1 MNADRHDP
9 HSCILLIE
17 DDTTLG
23 DTLRA
28 AFEDEGYQVHLTSQ
42 TPSVD
47 EVVDIQ
53 PDLVMLDIGRSEP
66 EAGWQFVQQMKATPN
81 VAGLPI
87 VVSSGDGAIVNAQ
100 DVRVR
105 AEAAAIL
112 LKPFSLDDLLPVV
125 ATAIAHRERA
135 REEDRVIAEKPLP
148 EGTLGSI
155 WY

>member
-1 MNADRHDP
+1 MNADRHDLQ
-9 HSCILLIE
+9 SCILLIE
-17 DDTTLG
+17 DDTALG

-28 AFEDEGYQVHLTSQ
+28 AFEDEGYQVHLTAQ

-53 PDLVMLDIGRSEP
+53 PDLVMLDIGRSTN
-66 EAGWQFVQQMKATPN
+66 EAGWEFVQQMKATPD
-81 VAGLPI
+81 VASLPI

-112 LKPFSLDDLLPVV
+112 LKPYSLDDLLPVV
-125 ATAIAHRERA
+125 ATAIAHRERP
-135 REEDRVIAEKPLP
+135 REEDRLIAERPVAVGL
-148 EGTLGSI
+148 LGSI

>member
-1 MNADRHDP
+1 MIEDRHDR
-9 HSCILLIE
+9 ILLIE
-17 DDTTLG
+17 DDSVLG

-28 AFEDEGYQVHLTSQ
+28 AFEDEGYQVHLTAE

-53 PDLVMLDIGRSEP
+53 PDLVMLDIGRSEN
-66 EAGWQFVQQMKATPN
+66 EAGWQFVLQMKATPD

-105 AEAAAIL
+105 AEATAIL
-112 LKPFSLDDLLPVV
+112 LKPYSLDDLLPVV
-125 ATAIAHRERA
+125 ATAIAHHERDREVDEVVSETTLA
-135 REEDRVIAEKPLP
+135 TGV
-148 EGTLGSI
+148 LGSI